1 VSAINDKLFWLGVCT
16 VTLLTAG
23 CSRTIETIEPT
34 GEPSIE
40 HRVEPEPVAEP
51 AGPTA
56 EQLAEQRAAQRT
68 AELACARMTVAAA
81 GDIMLGTDY
90 PENRLATEDDGKSLL
105 ARVAAVFSSA
115 DIAFGNLEGVLLDGG
130 EPVKTCKDPAACYLF
145 RTPTRYAKHLADA
158 GFTVMSLANNHA
170 RDFGEQGRTDTM
182 ATLDAVGI
190 RHSGRVGDIA
200 TWPNGKIRTALIAF
214 APFTNSYP
222 MLDLDAARN
231 EIATLDETYDLI
243 IVSFHGGAEGADAA
257 HVPFSTETYYGENR
271 GNVVEFSHAMID
283 AGADLVIGHGPHVP
297 RAIEI
302 YSGRLIAYSLGN
314 FATYYG
320 ISISDEKG
328 LAPILVATLDGNGQF
343 ISGEIVSAI
352 QVRPFGPHLDQN
364 HRAYE
369 RIWELTE
376 QDFGGGNIRFQ
387 NGGNFFPAAEP
398 NIECQRHPGQPSLR
412 EQ

>member
-1 VSAINDKLFWLGVCT
+1 M
-16 VTLLTAG
+16 
-23 CSRTIETIEPT
+23 EQ
-34 GEPSIE
+34 
-40 HRVEPEPVAEP
+40 RVEPEPVAEP
-51 AGPTA
+51 TA
-56 EQLAEQRAAQRT
+56 EQLAAQRA

-90 PENRLATEDDGKSLL
+90 PENRLDTENDGRSLL
-105 ARVAAVFSSA
+105 AQVTPVFSSA

-130 EPVKTCKDPAACYLF
+130 EPVKTCKDPSACYLF
-145 RTPTRYAKHLADA
+145 RTPARYARHLADA

-170 RDFGEQGRTDTM
+170 RDFGEEGRTGTM
-182 ATLDAVGI
+182 AALDAANI
-190 RHSGRVGDIA
+190 RHSGRIGDIA
-200 TWPNGKIRTALIAF
+200 AWPNGKIRTALIAF

-222 MLDLDAARN
+222 MLDLDVARN
-231 EIATLDETYDLI
+231 EIAALDEIYDI
-243 IVSFHGGAEGADAA
+243 VIVSFHGGAEGADAA
-257 HVPFSTETYYGENR
+257 HIPFAAETYYGENR

-302 YSGRLIAYSLGN
+302 YDGRLIAYSLGN

-320 ISISDEKG
+320 ISINAEKG

-352 QVRPFGPHLDQN
+352 QERPFGPRLDQN

-376 QDFGGGNIRFQ
+376 QDFGGGYIRFQ
-387 NGGNFFPAAEP
+387 NGGSFFPAIEP
-398 NIECQRHPGQPSLR
+398 NTECQRHPDQLSLR